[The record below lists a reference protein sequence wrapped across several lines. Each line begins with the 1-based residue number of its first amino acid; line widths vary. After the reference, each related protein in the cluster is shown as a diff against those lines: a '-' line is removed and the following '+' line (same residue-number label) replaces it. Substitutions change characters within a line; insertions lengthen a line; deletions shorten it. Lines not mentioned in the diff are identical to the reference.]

1 VSYPYNNLPENTEPR
16 GRRSRGPFLFFV
28 AGMLLL
34 CAVSAGLALSGAFSN
49 GGGAALAPEPSAAG
63 PGSVVGAASAEAAQV
78 TAQGPRKTIGGDD
91 LVHVGEDVAP
101 GVYRVVAPVEGELT
115 CYWRKSKDAEG
126 SDIIDNDL
134 PAGGRPQVTLKSGQW
149 FESRN
154 CPMWQSK

>member
-16 GRRSRGPFLFFV
+16 GRRGRGPFLFFV
-28 AGMLLL
+28 AAMLLL
-34 CAVSAGLALSGAFSN
+34 CAVGGFLAIGSMTDVDDPLPA
-49 GGGAALAPEPSAAG
+49 EPTAAG

-101 GVYRVVAPVEGELT
+101 GVYRAVAPVEGELT